1 MLRHRSILEICS
13 KPMDAMSRLRRHY
26 GPRRASIRH
35 SLMLGTILATYWTN
49 KDAWKP
55 PLNAYAQRCGSHLT
69 TPMQCSISRCYCN
82 EQTNMPKLQNTGGAI
97 SLAIVNPTG
106 LHGRVDH

>member
-1 MLRHRSILEICS
+1 MCRHRSTWETCCGLMATTS
-13 KPMDAMSRLRRHY
+13 KLRWHY

-82 EQTNMPKLQNTGGAI
+82 EQTNMPKLQTTGGAI
-97 SLAIVNPTG
+97 SPAIVNPTG
-106 LHGRVDH
+106 LHGLVDL